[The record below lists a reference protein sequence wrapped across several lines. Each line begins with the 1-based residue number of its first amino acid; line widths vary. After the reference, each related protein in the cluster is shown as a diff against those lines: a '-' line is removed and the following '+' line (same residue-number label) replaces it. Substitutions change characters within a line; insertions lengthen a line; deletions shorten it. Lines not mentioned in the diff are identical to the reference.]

1 MGQNTGTSKN
11 EKKVITN
18 ATTKALVAAYL
29 DKISNNNKTTSDQIK
44 TNLSTKVRRNL
55 PELELRKATNKR
67 LELIRIFTGLR
78 RSRSR
83 SRIQG
88 FELWIDFGRE
98 ETDQEV

>member
-29 DKISNNNKTTSDQIK
+29 NNNKTISDQTK

-55 PELELRKATNKR
+55 PELELRKTTNKR

-83 SRIQG
+83 IKG
-88 FELWIDFGRE
+88 FELWIDFG
-98 ETDQEV
+98 

>member
-29 DKISNNNKTTSDQIK
+29 NNNKTISDQIK

-55 PELELRKATNKR
+55 PELELRKTTNKR

-83 SRIQG
+83 IQG
-88 FELWIDFGRE
+88 FELWIDFG
-98 ETDQEV
+98 